1 LKARQ
6 YFIQKIK
13 KQYFYRLVI
22 LNIIDNNNDAFN
34 VVNLEIKD
42 INFRAG
48 LL

>member
-13 KQYFYRLVI
+13 KQYFYCLVI
-22 LNIIDNNNDAFN
+22 LNIIDNNDAFD

-42 INFRAG
+42 MHFRAG